1 MLPIAE
7 SRPRRPFAACVYA
20 GLLAGSLDLLYVFVF
35 HGLRGVSPE
44 RILQYIA
51 SGLQGAAA
59 FQGGY
64 ASAAIGAAAHYFIL
78 IVAAGLYLA
87 ASRRQT
93 WLVRQAAAAGIMY
106 GAAIYITMRFVIVPL
121 SAVDVGANTGWTLA
135 QVTNLLMHLFVFG
148 PAIALGLRWWAWRR
162 RG

>member
-1 MLPIAE
+1 MPPITGP
-7 SRPRRPFAACVYA
+7 RPRHALAACVYA

-64 ASAAIGAAAHYFIL
+64 TSAALGAAAHYFIL

-87 ASRRQT
+87 ASRHLA
-93 WLVRQAAAAGIMY
+93 WFIRQAIVAGFLY

-121 SAVDVGANTGWTLA
+121 SAVDVGRFPGWTLA
-135 QVTNLLMHLFVFG
+135 QITNLLMHLFVIG

-162 RG
+162 R